1 MIRHDIA
8 SFSVYGGHRTVAE
21 ITALIG
27 LSPTE
32 WGDAGERTPAGR
44 AGRRYAPEYLTYP
57 STYWSL
63 TANADSGGSVDYS
76 GFDAVEALV
85 ERLLPRADAVAELRR
100 DAQLVMWWSGA
111 SDSTQGGFVMTAEL
125 LAGSATLGCE
135 LRGTAY
141 IDEEPDD

>member
-21 ITALIG
+21 ITGLIG

-32 WGDAGERTPAGR
+32 WGDAGEPTAAGR
-44 AGRRYAPEYLTYP
+44 AGRKYKPEYLTYP
-57 STYWSL
+57 ATYWSL
-63 TANADSGGSVDYS
+63 TAEADDDSGGYS
-76 GFDAVEALV
+76 GFAAVEALV
-85 ERLLPRADAVAELRR
+85 ERLLPRAEAIAELRH
-100 DAQLVMWWSGA
+100 DAQIVMWWSGT

-125 LAGSATLGCE
+125 LAGLATLGCE

-141 IDEEPDD
+141 IDEATEE

>member
-27 LSPTE
+27 LSPTR
-32 WGDAGERTPAGR
+32 WGDAGELTPAGR
-44 AGRRYAPEYLTYP
+44 AGRMYKPQYLTYP

-63 TANADSGGSVDYS
+63 WAKADDNGSDGYS

-85 ERLLPRADAVAELRR
+85 ERLLPRADAIAELRR
-100 DAQLVMWWSGA
+100 DAQLVMRWSGA

-125 LAGSATLGCE
+125 LAGLATLGCE

-141 IDEEPDD
+141 IDEETDD

>member
-44 AGRRYAPEYLTYP
+44 ARRRYAPEYLTYP

-85 ERLLPRADAVAELRR
+85 ERLLPRADAIAELRR
-100 DAQLVMWWSGA
+100 DAQLVM
-111 SDSTQGGFVMTAEL
+111 
-125 LAGSATLGCE
+125 
-135 LRGTAY
+135 
-141 IDEEPDD
+141 